1 MTKQILIVDD
11 EPAIRRLVS
20 GALARAGYDLE
31 EAANAAEALAF
42 ARRPGCELVLLD
54 LGLPDRDGLELIPL
68 LKALD
73 RDVIVLTARDATS
86 EKVAALDL
94 GAEDYVVKPF
104 DTEELLARV
113 RATLRRRGAGSTVGG
128 PVTLGDVVIDPN
140 ARRVTRDGEEVH
152 LTPKEYGVLIELAR
166 HTDRVITHAEL
177 LARVWGAAHRSDVE
191 YLRVAVRGL
200 RLKLERDPAR
210 PEMIRNEP
218 GVGYRL
224 MSGR

>member
-11 EPAIRRLVS
+11 EAAIRRLVS
-20 GALARAGYDLE
+20 AALGRAGYDVE
-31 EAANAAEALAF
+31 EAANAAEALTF
-42 ARRPGCELVLLD
+42 ARRPGCELILLD

-68 LKALD
+68 LKAMD

-113 RATLRRRGAGSTVGG
+113 RATLRRRGAGTTVGG
-128 PVTLGDVVIDPN
+128 PVLFGEISFDAIT
-140 ARRVTRDGEEVH
+140 RQVTRDGREVH
-152 LTPKEYGVLIELAR
+152 LTPKEYGVLAELAR
-166 HTDRVITHAEL
+166 HIDRVITHTEL
-177 LARVWGAAHRSDVE
+177 LATVWGVAHKTDVE

-210 PEMIRNEP
+210 PEIIRNEP

-224 MSGR
+224 KSGR